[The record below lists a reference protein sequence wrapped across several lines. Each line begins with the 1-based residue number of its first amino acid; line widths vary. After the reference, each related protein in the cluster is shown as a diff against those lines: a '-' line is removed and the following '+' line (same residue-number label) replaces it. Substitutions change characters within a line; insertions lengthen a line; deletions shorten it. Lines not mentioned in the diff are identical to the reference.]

1 MNFSTNLNKVFELAA
16 QESAA
21 FKLEGVGALPFL
33 LGFLRDSQCD
43 SALILNHFGIN
54 TKSLLPVVEEKLGVK
69 RDSSLLG
76 DTSKLKTST
85 GGWSCI
91 TNLYEAYQHAM
102 AHATALGHPEVDTGH
117 MLLTILQIDVVKQA
131 LAALNVDYHA
141 IMHVVTTY
149 LNAGGRS
156 NPMAK
161 LPALLNTQT
170 SQQRTTSPY
179 ETAGG
184 ITENQA
190 GPTGTQPQSTTPN
203 LDQFGRDLTKLAR
216 EGKLSPLIGRGKEVG
231 RCVRILGRRTK
242 ANPLLLGEPG
252 VGKTT
257 IAEGIALRIIANQV
271 PAAIAGKRLVE
282 LQLSTLVAGTKY
294 RGEFEDRIKAVVKEA
309 SEEKVILFFDE
320 LHTLVGGGGAVGG
333 LDASNIMKPA
343 LARGEII
350 VIGATTYGE
359 YRKNF
364 QKDQALDRR
373 FQPVRV
379 DPATVAETIEI
390 LKGLKPLLEEHHKVG
405 ISDTAIIA
413 AARLSDRYIGDRHL
427 PDKAIDL
434 IDEASS
440 ALAIAHPPPPPPP
453 VQAPPPPP
461 TLLSRI
467 LKQNP
472 IARMIAGAPKKPAEP
487 PKVELSAQDVAELVS
502 EITGVPVGDME
513 RDERDLLLNLEKTIG
528 KRVIGQK
535 PAIKAVAQAMRRA
548 RAGLRDP
555 NRPAGSFLFLG
566 PTGVGKTEVAK
577 TLQMIRTGKIADLV
591 RIDMSEYMEKHS
603 VSRLIGAPPGYV
615 GFEQAGM
622 LTEPVRQ
629 RPYSVV
635 LFDEIEKAHPDVF
648 NILLQVLDDGRL
660 TDGQGN
666 TVDFRNTIIIMTS
679 NAGTEAEEKLPIGF
693 GVDFNDTK
701 SRLMDEAKRVFRPE
715 FLNRIDEIVVFTRL
729 VLDEI
734 HHVVDILM
742 SDLKARL
749 LSEHNITLTLEG
761 DAKKLIVKEGY
772 DPVYGARPLKRAIQR
787 LVENPLA
794 EAIIDGKA
802 VVPGMHLGAKVK
814 DGALDFGPL
823 SSLVV
828 PAAEGSFA

>member
-1 MNFSTNLNKVFELAA
+1 MNFSANLNKVWELAA

-21 FKLEGVGALPFL
+21 FKLDGVGALPFI

-43 SALILNHFGIN
+43 SAVILNHFGVT

-76 DTSKLKTST
+76 ETSKLKTST

-91 TNLYEAYQHAM
+91 TNLFEAYQHAM

-117 MLLTILQIDVVKQA
+117 MLLTILQIDSVKQA
-131 LAALNVDYHA
+131 VLAVNVDHTA
-141 IMHVVTTY
+141 VMHVVTTY

-161 LPALLNTQT
+161 LPALLNQQTTQ
-170 SQQRTTSPY
+170 QTTSPY
-179 ETAGG
+179 ATAGG
-184 ITENQA
+184 AMDNQPGA
-190 GPTGTQPQSTTPN
+190 TAANPQSTTPI

-216 EGKLSPLIGRGKEVG
+216 EGKLSPLIGRVKEVG
-231 RCVRILGRRTK
+231 RCIRILGRRTK

-252 VGKTT
+252 VGKTA
-257 IAEGIALRIIANQV
+257 IAEGIALRIVADKV
-271 PAAIAGKRLVE
+271 PAAISGKRLIE
-282 LQLSTLVAGTKY
+282 IQLSTLVAGTKY
-294 RGEFEDRIKAVVKEA
+294 RGEFEDRIKAVIKEA
-309 SEEKVILFFDE
+309 SEEKVIIFFDE
-320 LHTLVGGGGAVGG
+320 LHTLVGGGAAEGA
-333 LDASNIMKPA
+333 LDASNILKPA
-343 LARGEII
+343 LARGEIM

-359 YRKNF
+359 YRKRF
-364 QKDQALDRR
+364 QKDEALDRR

-379 DPATVAETIEI
+379 EPATVAETIEI
-390 LKGLKPLLEEHHKVG
+390 LKGLKQVLEDHHKVG
-405 ISDTAIIA
+405 ISDTAMIA
-413 AARLSDRYIGDRHL
+413 AARLSDRYIGERHL

-434 IDEASS
+434 IDEAAS

-453 VQAPPPPP
+453 VVAPPPPP
-461 TLLSRI
+461 TLLARI

-472 IARMIAGAPKKPAEP
+472 IARMIAAGTAKKPAEP
-487 PKVELSAQDVAELVS
+487 PRVELSAQDVAELVS

-513 RDERDLLLNLEKTIG
+513 KDERDLLLNLEKTIG

-615 GFEQAGM
+615 GFDQAGM

-648 NILLQVLDDGRL
+648 NVLLQVLDDGRL

-693 GVDFNDTK
+693 AVNFDDTK
-701 SRLMDEAKRVFRPE
+701 SRLMDEAKKVFRPE
-715 FLNRIDEIVVFTRL
+715 FLNRVDEIVVFTRL
-729 VLDEI
+729 VLAEI
-734 HHVVDILM
+734 HEVMDILM

-761 DAKKLIVKEGY
+761 DCKALVVKQGY
-772 DPVYGARPLKRAIQR
+772 DPVYGARPLKRAIQK

-794 EAIIDGKA
+794 EQIIEGKKIL
-802 VVPGMHLGAKVK
+802 PGMHLGATVK
-814 DGALDFGPL
+814 DGILDFGPL

-828 PAAEGSFA
+828 PSAEGALA